1 MWSSLSN
8 IKEKERETN
17 IEMTLSVWCPYGV
30 MYTALGGHR
39 GRKSHIPWGSKD
51 KRTHAAR
58 IQQRTSGDRS
68 EAVGSAEER
77 AKCEPSAPPQAGYRA
92 LQLLQQPCRQELTSP
107 FYGSGNGIWEKLMSS
122 LKATDVGRS
131 RFWVFF
137 RIRLAPL
144 PPSTALPVSRGCDSS
159 QSIRRAGS
167 GERWASTRSALRTLP
182 ALNFWAFD
190 WSTPQFLRSTVL
202 FSK

>member
-1 MWSSLSN
+1 MQRGYSSTPA
-8 IKEKERETN
+8 ET
-17 IEMTLSVWCPYGV
+17 SVK
-30 MYTALGGHR
+30 R
-39 GRKSHIPWGSKD
+39 QEGR
-51 KRTHAAR
+51 
-58 IQQRTSGDRS
+58 RS
-68 EAVGSAEER
+68 EQSA
-77 AKCEPSAPPQAGYRA
+77 SRA
-92 LQLLQQPCRQELTSP
+92 LLHGPDTVLTSSSQQPCRQELTSP
-107 FYGSGNGIWEKLMSS
+107 FYGSGNGTWEKLTSS

-131 RFWVFF
+131 RFWIFF

-144 PPSTALPVSRGCDSS
+144 APSTALPVSRGCDSS

-190 WSTPQFLRSTVL
+190 WSTPQFLKSTVM

>member
-1 MWSSLSN
+1 MKLVVQH
-8 IKEKERETN
+8 KRERERDKHRNDSERMVSLWSHVHSARRTQMK
-17 IEMTLSVWCPYGV
+17 EESHSLRVKGQAHARSAD
-30 MYTALGGHR
+30 TAAH
-39 GRKSHIPWGSKD
+39 
-51 KRTHAAR
+51 
-58 IQQRTSGDRS
+58 QRRPQWSG
-68 EAVGSAEER
+68 GSAEER